1 MIELSTE
8 DSTNLSM
15 IKQSLPQFNGDI
27 ERDRASA
34 VSFFNLSEELLSKF
48 PTKSERN
55 SSQLQE
61 CGSIHEICRGV
72 RQNFM
77 QLHSAWL
84 YDKVIQQFSNEK
96 AKLSDIAIAAADLVP
111 GLVPTREQL
120 SEEEQ
125 RSQADKEGRELD
137 QGIFFS
143 GMLSDPVIGTKL
155 IEYTSLVTSRALSL
169 LDTFKSENTLSLEK
183 ITITRKNQAAY
194 IEFKNSE
201 CLNAEDNELIA
212 DFETAVDLVLIDPE
226 IKVGVIRGSVVQHPK
241 YKGRRIFS
249 AGINLKH
256 IHQGKISFPDFILGR
271 ELGYI
276 NKMMRGARL
285 SSESQDKV
293 SKPWLA
299 AVDTFAIGGGMQ
311 LLFACDYVLGA
322 DDSYVCLPAAKE
334 GIIPGVSNLR
344 LANIAHGRLAQQVIL
359 HGKKINAVDEAAKY
373 IYDRVVAPE
382 DMDSAINDGVT
393 ILNSQAVITNR
404 KMLFHAREPMES
416 FRDYMAKFSI
426 EQAKRLYSE
435 DVNQKVSK
443 M

>member
-8 DSTNLSM
+8 DSTNLTM
-15 IKQSLPQFNGDI
+15 IKHKLPQFGGDI
-27 ERDRASA
+27 EKDRPLAI
-34 VSFFNLSEELLSKF
+34 SFFKLSEELLSKF

-55 SSQLQE
+55 SSQNQE
-61 CGSIHEICRGV
+61 CESIHEICRNT
-72 RQNFM
+72 RQNFVG
-77 QLHSAWL
+77 LHSAWL
-84 YDKVIQQFSNEK
+84 YDEVMQQFSNEK
-96 AKLSDIAIAAADLVP
+96 VRLSEIVIAAADLVP
-111 GLVPTREQL
+111 GLVPSREQL
-120 SEEEQ
+120 AEEAQ
-125 RSQADKEGRELD
+125 KQQADKEGRELD

-143 GMLSDPVIGTKL
+143 EMLSNPVIGTKL
-155 IEYTSLVTSRALSL
+155 IEYASLVTPRALSL
-169 LDTFKSENTLSLEK
+169 LETFKSENLLSLEK

-201 CLNAEDNELIA
+201 CLNAEDNQLIA

-276 NKMMRGARL
+276 NKMMRGASL
-285 SSESQDKV
+285 NSDSLEKI

-359 HGKKINAVDEAAKY
+359 HGKKISAIDEAAKY
-373 IYDRVVAPE
+373 IYDRVVAAD
-382 DMDSAINDGVT
+382 DMDSAIDEGVT

-404 KMLFHAREPMES
+404 KMLFHAREPVEN
-416 FRDYMAKFSI
+416 FRNYMAQFSI